1 MCKTQNN
8 TSGMKEKRIN
18 TLYLEEKNRGCG
30 EIRNLMVD
38 SGKYR
43 ETERRKNKEWEV
55 YKGKRLG

>member
-1 MCKTQNN
+1 
-8 TSGMKEKRIN
+8 MKEKRIN